1 MKITRKPIEINLFIS
16 KSYGDDPVL
25 FKDMPKIIYGSDLSD
40 DGINSLNSHRFLYDR
55 LFPQIDRLEIR
66 KISLIETTYEDAFS
80 HLGILETPSFMLLKD
95 EYEIHLYE
103 NFITCETKYIGEKRI
118 HTFEHVLR
126 FNKNELNFEIP
137 NGITYLKSFIL

>member
-1 MKITRKPIEINLFIS
+1 MKIQRKKIQIDLFIS
-16 KSYGDDPVL
+16 KNYTDDPIL
-25 FKDMPKIIYGSDLSD
+25 FKDMPKIINESQLSD
-40 DGINSLNSHRFLYDR
+40 DGINSLNSNRLLYDR

-95 EYEIHLYE
+95 EYEIRLYE

-126 FNKNELNFEIP
+126 FGKNELNFEIP

>member
-1 MKITRKPIEINLFIS
+1 MKIQRKKIQIDLFVS
-16 KSYGDDPVL
+16 KSYVDDPVL
-25 FKDMPKIIYGSDLSD
+25 FKDMPKIINESELSD
-40 DGINSLNSHRFLYDR
+40 DGINPLNSHRFLYDA
-55 LFPQIDRLEIR
+55 LFPQIDCLEIR
-66 KISLIETTYEDAFS
+66 KISLTETTYEEAFA
-80 HLGILETPSFMLLKD
+80 HLDILEAPSFMLLKD
-95 EYEIHLYE
+95 DYDIRLYE

>member
-1 MKITRKPIEINLFIS
+1 MKIQRKKIQIDLFIS
-16 KSYGDDPVL
+16 KTYLDDPVL

-40 DGINSLNSHRFLYDR
+40 DGINSLNSHRFLYDA
-55 LFPQIDRLEIR
+55 LFPQISRLEIR

-95 EYEIHLYE
+95 EYEIRLYE
-103 NFITCETKYIGEKRI
+103 NFTTCGENYIGEKRI
-118 HTFEHVLR
+118 YTFDHALR

>member
-25 FKDMPKIIYGSDLSD
+25 FKDMPKFINESDLSD
-40 DGINSLNSHRFLYDR
+40 DGINPLNSNRCLYDA

-66 KISLIETTYEDAFS
+66 KISLIETTYEEAFA
-80 HLGILETPSFMLLKD
+80 HLDILEAPSFMLLKD
-95 EYEIHLYE
+95 GYDIRLYE
-103 NFITCETKYIGEKRI
+103 NFITCETKYIGKKRI
-118 HTFEHVLR
+118 HTFEHALR

>member
-1 MKITRKPIEINLFIS
+1 MKMQRKKIQIDLFIS
-16 KSYGDDPVL
+16 KTCLDDPVL
-25 FKDMPKIIYGSDLSD
+25 FKDMPKIINESELSD
-40 DGINSLNSHRFLYDR
+40 DGINSLKSYRFLYDR

-95 EYEIHLYE
+95 EYEIRLYE
-103 NFITCETKYIGEKRI
+103 NFRACGETYIGEKRI
-118 HTFEHVLR
+118 YTFEDILR
-126 FNKNELNFEIP
+126 FGKNQLNFEIP

>member
-1 MKITRKPIEINLFIS
+1 MKIQRKKIQIDLFIS
-16 KSYGDDPVL
+16 KNDGDGPIL
-25 FKDMPKIIYGSDLSD
+25 FKNMPKIINESDLSD
-40 DGINSLNSHRFLYDR
+40 DGINSLTNNRFLYDA
-55 LFPQIDRLEIR
+55 LFQQIDRLEIR

-80 HLGILETPSFMLLKD
+80 NLDIFEAPSFMLLKD
-95 EYEIHLYE
+95 DYEIRLYE
-103 NFITCETKYIGEKRI
+103 NFRSCGENYIGEKRI